1 MSCDISDLLIG
12 IVSMGLGILM
22 ICIGCRRGFLGGM
35 RMERR
40 ELAKKCARIEKAGG
54 SVRDYLSEQGYIS
67 PWGTWFRLQKEELGR
82 QKYQI
87 TDGKGQSEM
96 RKITL
101 ADKKKAVEIA
111 LEGGNPLVFLK
122 ECGSKNPS
130 AAWYVIKQT
139 LKETDPETYERL
151 PDLRKKDESK
161 EEETMNE
168 IHIDAEAVGAA
179 EPVSMTNVRS
189 VMNPVNYGGFE
200 VCMVRDPKTGDTFS
214 YDPKHNVMEWR
225 TESGDDVVMA
235 PEFWRA
241 LIGKLPDVMGILGI

>member
-1 MSCDISDLLIG
+1 MGDADLLIG
-12 IVSMGLGILM
+12 IVHLAAGLLTAAAGLKWGIWGGRNM
-22 ICIGCRRGFLGGM
+22 DRG
-35 RMERR
+35 
-40 ELAKKCARIEKAGG
+40 ELAAKCARIEKAGG

-87 TDGKGQSEM
+87 TEGKGAPEM

-101 ADKKKAVEIA
+101 ADKKKAVDIA
-111 LEGGNPLVFLK
+111 LKGGNPLVFLK